1 MTSYGGVLMHQW
13 TQTVQDTG
21 HKYSVSSGIVP
32 KKVGFLVQEMVQS
45 YYGQMELE
53 TWVTELKSNNYKIRF
68 SNRKIH
74 MWVPGA

>member
-1 MTSYGGVLMHQW
+1 MHQW
-13 TQTVQDTG
+13 TQTVQATG

-68 SNRKIH
+68 SNRRIH

>member
-1 MTSYGGVLMHQW
+1 MHQW

-53 TWVTELKSNNYKIRF
+53 TWVTELKSNNYKINF
-68 SNRKIH
+68 QTEGFILGYLVLDFH
-74 MWVPGA
+74 MAP